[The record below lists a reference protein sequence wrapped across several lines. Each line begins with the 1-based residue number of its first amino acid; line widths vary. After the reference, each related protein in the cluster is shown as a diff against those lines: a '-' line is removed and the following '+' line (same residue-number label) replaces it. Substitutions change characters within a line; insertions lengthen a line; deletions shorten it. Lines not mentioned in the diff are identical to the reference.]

1 MIPRKIPSN
10 AGVHFLQF
18 VLCDIS
24 RQMLSRAKFSSLIKQ
39 STCQSSLLCLLVTW
53 RSLYLTS
60 RLISGHLKHILDF
73 VLLCIT
79 LNFELR
85 LKLSAHYVTTRL
97 ISSYFKH
104 ISNFVLCVLRVTY
117 FVLRSLFDKQINFKP
132 FEAYFEFCIIVYY
145 VLRIL
150 YCAHY
155 LTSRLI
161 SSHLK
166 HISEICPCLS
176 YMAMTRQNCSLFHLK
191 PNSRYRHTLNE
202 VKLLLLRTF

>member
-10 AGVHFLQF
+10 AAMHFLQF

-39 STCQSSLLCLLVTW
+39 STCQSSLLCLVVTW

-85 LKLSAHYVTTRL
+85 LKLSAHYLTTRL

-117 FVLRSLFDKQINFKP
+117 FVLRSLFDKQIDFKP
-132 FEAYFEFCIIVYY
+132 FEAYFGDLPLLVVYGGDKAELLS
-145 VLRIL
+145 VSFE
-150 YCAHY
+150 AQ
-155 LTSRLI
+155 
-161 SSHLK
+161 LK
-166 HISEICPCLS
+166 VQTHFE
-176 YMAMTRQNCSLFHLK
+176 
-191 PNSRYRHTLNE
+191 
-202 VKLLLLRTF
+202 